1 MNIDEISDQIYVLKE
16 LSSDLDDLDSFL
28 DNMTANK
35 ELPYSKIMEEVSPEE
50 RIEMN
55 WNLSFMVYTLYYSN
69 QD

>member
-1 MNIDEISDQIYVLKE
+1 MNIDEISDQINVLKE

-28 DNMTANK
+28 DNMTVNK
-35 ELPYSKIMEEVSPEE
+35 EVPYSKIMEEVSPEE

-55 WNLSFMVYTLYYSN
+55 WNLSFLVYTLYYSK